1 MNKIYSLFSIVLL
14 MACTQTTVLE
24 KDNFYCPEKHHY
36 PETWF
41 HFISTNVSMEGIT
54 ADLEAIAASGISGV
68 QFFHGDR
75 GDSRS

>member
-41 HFISTNVSMEGIT
+41 HFISTNVSMATEV
-54 ADLEAIAASGISGV
+54 IAGPDAGNALKPYGLLGPV
-68 QFFHGDR
+68 RLCHQK
-75 GDSRS
+75 